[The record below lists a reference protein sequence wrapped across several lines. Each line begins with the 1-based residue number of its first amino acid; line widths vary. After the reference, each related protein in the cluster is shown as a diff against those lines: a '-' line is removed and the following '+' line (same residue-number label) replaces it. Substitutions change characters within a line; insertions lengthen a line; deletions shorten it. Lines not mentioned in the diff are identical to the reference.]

1 MGGSSENVSGIHK
14 RYTLT
19 LLNPSSQYH
28 SLAFSVAAV
37 AATAAVAAFWYGMGG
52 YATAL
57 ALSVPVLLATQAA
70 DSRLVRNREYSKAV
84 HMSLFGNLIWLAA
97 ASAAVLAAQVAGR
110 PEPSAMHVATGMF
123 LFVAFRIGIY
133 TTVLGAS
140 LRKAWAICLLQPLPL
155 FLCIAPPQSWG
166 ALLEP
171 VPLAVGGIL
180 VVMASAWS
188 KLTDAAGRPSVHSTH
203 ELIQVYLSSQKKSHG
218 DIESIIESRSS
229 PSTVRTRQVRL
240 RSGGADVRMVLP
252 EIHPGPYHPIG
263 GSNVSYRIYEAL
275 GSSAMVM
282 HSISDHSLNLP
293 SQEQVEKYLDG
304 LRAEPAGV
312 MGGKTCT
319 EPVVVQVNGARA
331 TGVLF
336 GRSPLLLL
344 SLSPEGMEDL
354 PNQVRT
360 DIEAFAK
367 SRGFEQVMVADCHNA
382 MGEEI
387 SEPDMR
393 DMLRAAKSCLDEL
406 VAKESLPFEFGYAG
420 QPGSRFG
427 APDLADGGIG
437 LLCLRVGGSDYF
449 FGWADAN
456 NMENGVREA
465 VAEAFRAR
473 GLRML
478 EMFTSDTHFS
488 RVRVRNKNGYYQFG
502 IISKPAD
509 ISEWYLELA
518 GSAVARAARG
528 SFEVLENVSKTK
540 IMGPK
545 IFADFK
551 AAMDNSL
558 RITKIFASAGFAV
571 LLAAVL
577 VW

>member
-1 MGGSSENVSGIHK
+1 MDGPSESVSGIHK

-19 LLNPSSQYH
+19 LLNPSSHYQ
-28 SLAFSVAAV
+28 SLVLAV
-37 AATAAVAAFWYGMGG
+37 ATVAGVAAVAAFWYGMGE

-70 DSRLVRNREYSKAV
+70 DSRLVRNREYSKAL

-97 ASAAVLAAQVAGR
+97 TSAAVLAAQVVGR
-110 PEPSAMHVATGMF
+110 PEPTDMHLATGMF

-140 LRKAWAICLLQPLPL
+140 LRKAWGICLLQPLPL
-155 FLCIAPPQSWG
+155 FLCIVPMEHWNV
-166 ALLEP
+166 LLEP
-171 VPLAVGGIL
+171 VPLAAGAIL
-180 VVMASAWS
+180 VVMASVWS
-188 KLTDAAGRPSVHSTH
+188 KLTDAAGRPSVQSTH
-203 ELIQVYLSSQKKSHG
+203 ELIQVYLSSQSESHE

-240 RSGGADVRMVLP
+240 CSDGGDVRMVLP

-304 LRAEPAGV
+304 LRAEPSGV
-312 MGGKTCT
+312 LGGDSCT
-319 EPVVVQVNGARA
+319 EPVVVQVNRARV
-331 TGVLF
+331 TGILF

-354 PNQVRT
+354 PSHVRT
-360 DIEAFAK
+360 DIESFAK
-367 SRGFEQVMVADCHNA
+367 GRGFEEVMVADCHNA
-382 MGEEI
+382 MGGQI
-387 SEPDMR
+387 SGPDVG
-393 DMLRAAKSCLDEL
+393 DMLKASKSCLDEL
-406 VAKESLPFEFGYAG
+406 VAAQSKPFQFGYAG
-420 QPGSRFG
+420 SQPG

-437 LLCLRVGGSDYF
+437 VLCLRVDGSDYF
-449 FGWADAN
+449 LGWADAN

-465 VAEAFRAR
+465 VVESFRASGR
-473 GLRML
+473 RML
-478 EMFTSDTHFS
+478 ELFTSDTHFS

-502 IISKPAD
+502 IVSKPAD
-509 ISEWYLELA
+509 ISKWFLELA
-518 GSAVARAARG
+518 SKAEAAAARG
-528 SFEVLENVSKTK
+528 RFEVLENVSKTK
-540 IMGPK
+540 VMGPK
-545 IFADFK
+545 IFEDFK

-558 RITKIFASAGFAV
+558 RITKAFASAGFAV
-571 LLAAVL
+571 LLAAIL
-577 VW
+577 IW